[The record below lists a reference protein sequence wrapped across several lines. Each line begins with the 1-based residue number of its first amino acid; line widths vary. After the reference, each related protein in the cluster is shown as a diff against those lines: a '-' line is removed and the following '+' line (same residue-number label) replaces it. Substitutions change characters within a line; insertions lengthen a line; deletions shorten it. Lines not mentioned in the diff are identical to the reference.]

1 MEKYGKVLVAIL
13 FTKTRWATV
22 YNATVRALAMR
33 SAYMSLPMAVD
44 DLAFGNGE
52 VVTMATAL
60 TRAGQRHMFLEG
72 PLGDREAVQSRHRE
86 PCLR

>member
-1 MEKYGKVLVAIL
+1 MKTYGKVLVAIL

-33 SAYMSLPMAVD
+33 SAYPPLPMAVD
-44 DLAFGNGE
+44 DIAFGNGE
-52 VVTMATAL
+52 VVTMATAPP
-60 TRAGQRHMFLEG
+60 RVGQRYMSLEG
-72 PLGDREAVQSRHRE
+72 PLGDREAVQGRNHE